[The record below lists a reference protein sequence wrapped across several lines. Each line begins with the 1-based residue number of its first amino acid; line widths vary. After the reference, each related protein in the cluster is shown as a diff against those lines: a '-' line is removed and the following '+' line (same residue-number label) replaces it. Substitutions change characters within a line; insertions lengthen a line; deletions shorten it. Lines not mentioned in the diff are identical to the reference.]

1 MSTITGTWHCPAW
14 DPVAEGGVLAFE
26 RVAHR
31 AAARAGAL
39 LRQRYREPQSISYK
53 SEVDLVT
60 ETDREA
66 EDIVLE
72 VIQGAFPGHAIVAE
86 ESPPRGGDTEYR
98 WYVDPLDGTTNFA
111 HGFPHFA
118 VSIALE
124 RDGEGILGVVYD
136 PVREE
141 TFSAVRG
148 GGARLNGA
156 PVGVSD
162 VSALER
168 ALLGTGFPYDRR
180 ERADEY
186 LRFWLEAM
194 RCSQGVR
201 RGGSAALD
209 LCYVACGRLD
219 GFWEWKLKPWDTAA
233 GRLIVEEA
241 GGRVTDFS
249 GAPHV
254 LDGDETAASNG
265 RIHEA
270 LLGMIAEGQKRRT

>member
-1 MSTITGTWHCPAW
+1 
-14 DPVAEGGVLAFE
+14 VAQGGVLAFE

-39 LRQRYREPQSISYK
+39 LRQRYGEPQTVSYK
-53 SEVDLVT
+53 SDVDLVT
-60 ETDREA
+60 VVDREA
-66 EDIVLE
+66 EDIILG
-72 VIQGAFPGHAIVAE
+72 VIQEAFPRHAIVAE
-86 ESPPRGGDTEYR
+86 ESAPRSGDDGYR

-111 HGFPHFA
+111 HGFPHFS

-124 RDGEGILGVVYD
+124 RDGESILGVVYD
-136 PVREE
+136 PIREE
-141 TFSAVRG
+141 TFSALRG

-156 PVGVSD
+156 PVGVSK
-162 VSALER
+162 VSALGQS
-168 ALLGTGFPYDRR
+168 LLGTGFPYDRQDR
-180 ERADEY
+180 PDYY
-186 LRFWLEAM
+186 LRFWLEAI
-194 RCSQGVR
+194 RSSQGIR

-249 GAPHV
+249 GKRHV
-254 LDGDETAASNG
+254 LDAEETAASNG
-265 RIHEA
+265 HVHED
-270 LLGMIAEGQKRRT
+270 LLDMIAKGRDSRG